1 MMSMSQQEEK
11 RTSLFEEEEE
21 TESSP
26 KKNMQAA
33 PRRTGKEQPVK
44 KDRKYYMKRFI
55 GVLCA
60 AVLAV
65 TVRTAYNNSTLFL
78 EDRSAEG
85 YLSAEDYVF
94 YQDGEAMQNVRSIS
108 FQDDYISQYSDE
120 GVTTSRG
127 ITYGDSWEDFV
138 KAYGD
143 VRCEYVWYHR
153 VLKDGSNNYSFDETQ
168 FPETD
173 GMKISDFDK
182 KYIQSGQIDLNEN
195 NMTVVFCVDY
205 GGNQLYYTPKERD
218 EFLDEYYSS
227 WHEMMHTFQRCGS
240 FRLYFDFVPPG
251 MYDDLPEGGISD
263 ISSYNYR

>member
-33 PRRTGKEQPVK
+33 PRRTRKEQPVK

-173 GMKISDFDK
+173 GILIKMKPA
-182 KYIQSGQIDLNEN
+182 
-195 NMTVVFCVDY
+195 TVVYPTRFATSDDDIIALDPVDP
-205 GGNQLYYTPKERD
+205 YTP
-218 EFLDEYYSS
+218 
-227 WHEMMHTFQRCGS
+227 
-240 FRLYFDFVPPG
+240 YFYVLEPG
-251 MYDDLPEGGISD
+251 TVTLTVTCAGKTGTIEVTVE
-263 ISSYNYR
+263 